1 MPQCISTQHISKKK
15 KKIKI
20 RNKAN
25 DQNLKKKV
33 TEAQ

>member
-1 MPQCISTQHISKKK
+1 MYLHPAHQQKKK